1 MEIEYLNRKDAEP
14 RSDDCKCASEKFLSL
29 RIICR
34 AFRSIAGVATAAQTR
49 RSSKVALKDGMHS
62 TTGTLQKA
70 NNEIN
75 KDSSPEESCK
85 DGDAGNST
93 AVLTSIQLSFFTTD
107 LVALFVA
114 AGLKTVGQRSRC
126 EAHKVIMQVEITSHG
141 LAIATDGQNC

>member
-1 MEIEYLNRKDAEP
+1 M
-14 RSDDCKCASEKFLSL
+14 
-29 RIICR
+29 CR

-70 NNEIN
+70 NNETN
-75 KDSSPEESCK
+75 EDSSPEESCK

-107 LVALFVA
+107 LVALFVVA

-126 EAHKVIMQVEITSHG
+126 EAHNVIMQVDITSHG
-141 LAIATDGQNC
+141 LDIAADGQNC